1 MFKLWFFWKK
11 PIVFQKK
18 TIFLK
23 IVELSNFSV
32 ECDWIS
38 NIFQHVQKLRI
49 RKQDWLFGKKL
60 KFLKTAK
67 STKFAVECNWIS
79 RFSVNVQN
87 LSFLLKKKH
96 GFFDK
101 FLEIFK
107 TSGISQIA
115 LQCNWNS
122 ENSQNVDKI
131 GVFWKKFFEFFSRL
145 IFFLQKNRYRYRI
158 WTNMR
163 LKIWKF
169 PKRSNLDFLKKD
181 RWVFRKKGNF

>member
-1 MFKLWFFWKK
+1 M
-11 PIVFQKK
+11 
-18 TIFLK
+18 
-23 IVELSNFSV
+23 
-32 ECDWIS
+32 
-38 NIFQHVQKLRI
+38 
-49 RKQDWLFGKKL
+49 
-60 KFLKTAK
+60 
-67 STKFAVECNWIS
+67 
-79 RFSVNVQN
+79 
-87 LSFLLKKKH
+87 LKKKH

-107 TSGISQIA
+107 TAGISQIA

-169 PKRSNLDFLKKD
+169 PKRSNLDFLKK
-181 RWVFRKKGNF
+181 RQMGFSKKRKFLKITKGRKFGVECNWISKISQNIRKLAFAWKKKRLILRKKILSF